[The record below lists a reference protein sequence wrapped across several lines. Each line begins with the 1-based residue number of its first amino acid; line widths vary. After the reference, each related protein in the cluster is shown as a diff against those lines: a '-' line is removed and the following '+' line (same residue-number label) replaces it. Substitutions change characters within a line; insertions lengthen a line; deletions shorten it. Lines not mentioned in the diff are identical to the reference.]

1 MEIFISLNCAK
12 IGKTYHIESMCKNVD
27 IKTKTRLFEL
37 GFLPNNEIKVLSRSI
52 SGGVML
58 VEINNTSLTIRKEQ
72 ASCVVLK

>member
-1 MEIFISLNCAK
+1 MEIFLTLNCAK
-12 IGKTYHIESMCKNVD
+12 IGKDYQIVNMCKNVD

-37 GFLPNNEIKVLSRSI
+37 GFLPNNKIKVLSRSI
-52 SGGVML
+52 SGGVLL